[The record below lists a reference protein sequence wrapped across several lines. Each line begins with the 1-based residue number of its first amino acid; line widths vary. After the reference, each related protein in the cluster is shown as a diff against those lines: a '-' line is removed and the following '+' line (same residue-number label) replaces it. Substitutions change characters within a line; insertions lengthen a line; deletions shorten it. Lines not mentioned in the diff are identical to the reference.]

1 LPRLLVAT
9 RNAGKLR
16 ELQPLLA
23 GTGIELETLA
33 EHPEVPEVAETG
45 ETFEANASLKA
56 AHAARAS
63 GLWSLGEDSGLE
75 VDALAGAPGVH
86 SARYAGGHGD
96 DAANNRKLLE
106 ALRAV
111 ERRTARYVCAMALAR
126 PGGEIACELR
136 ASCEGTILE
145 APRGEGGFGYDPLFV
160 ADGQTRSMAELAPD
174 EKAALSHRGRAA
186 RKLEPDLRAQ
196 LAGG

>member
-23 GTGIELETLA
+23 GAGIELETLA

-126 PGGEIACELR
+126 PGGEIACALR

-145 APRGEGGFGYDPLFV
+145 LPRGEGGFGYDPLFV
-160 ADGQTRSMAELAPD
+160 AEGQTRSMAELAPD

-186 RKLEPDLRAQ
+186 RKLEPELRAQ
-196 LAGG
+196 LAGA